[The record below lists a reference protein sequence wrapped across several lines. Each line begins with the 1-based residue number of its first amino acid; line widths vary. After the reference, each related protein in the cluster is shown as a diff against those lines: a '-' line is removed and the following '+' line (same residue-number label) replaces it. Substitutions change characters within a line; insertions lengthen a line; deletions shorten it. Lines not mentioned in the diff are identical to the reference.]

1 MNTGE
6 MVATELASS
15 GYDFGGPKITVTMAD
30 AR

>member
-15 GYDFGGPKITVTMAD
+15 GYDFSGPKITVTMAD

>member
-6 MVATELASS
+6 IVATELASR
-15 GYDFGGPKITVTMAD
+15 GYDFGGSTSTVTMAD

>member
-6 MVATELASS
+6 MVAIELASS
-15 GYDFGGPKITVTMAD
+15 GYDFGGPTSTVKMAD